1 MSDRIILHCDLNNFY
16 ASVECLHHPE
26 YRNHPLAVGGDV
38 EKRHGIIL
46 AKNQLA
52 KRFGIQTGEA
62 LWQARAKC
70 PNLLIVK
77 PNFSLYLRFS
87 KLIKTMYA
95 QYTDQIES
103 FGIDEAW
110 LDVTHTLHLFKC
122 SPGQLADQIRER
134 IKTEFGITASIGVS
148 FNKVFAKLGSDL
160 KKPDATTL
168 ITRQNLETL
177 IYPLPISDLL
187 YVGRA
192 TTHKLKEIGIYT
204 IGDCAHYDLA
214 ILKRKLGKWGE
225 YIWRFA
231 NGLDNSIVSKRDHEP
246 MVKSI
251 GNSTTS
257 PKDLKT
263 LEDVK
268 IVAYI
273 LAESVAARLKEAHLL
288 AGTISIGV
296 RDQNLEG
303 FTRQIQLENPSAL
316 SDDIAKAAL
325 DLFEKNVDFSIS
337 LRSIGIKASQ
347 LIHEESLTQNSLFTP
362 YETLQKNLSLEKTI
376 EHIRERY
383 GFSSIQRCL
392 MLSDPLLSG
401 FNPKQDHVIFPEAY
415 FKG

>member
-95 QYTDQIES
+95 EYTDQIES

-347 LIHEESLTQNSLFTP
+347 LIHEESLMQNSLFTP

>member
-288 AGTISIGV
+288 ANTISIGV

>member
-26 YRNHPLAVGGDV
+26 YRNYPLAVGGDV

-95 QYTDQIES
+95 EYTDQIES

-231 NGLDNSIVSKRDHEP
+231 NGLDNSIVSKRDYEP

-273 LAESVAARLKEAHLL
+273 LSESVAARLKEAHLL
-288 AGTISIGV
+288 ANTISIGV

-362 YETLQKNLSLEKTI
+362 YETIQKNLSLEKTI

>member
-26 YRNHPLAVGGDV
+26 YRNHPLAVGGDI

-347 LIHEESLTQNSLFTP
+347 LIHEESLMQNSLFTP

>member
-347 LIHEESLTQNSLFTP
+347 LIHEESLMQNSLFTP